1 MPTSTALPAQT
12 AEPAA
17 QAAAA
22 SFHALVEQLGYLNP
36 EDIEQVRKAYR
47 LADEAHLGI
56 TRKSGEPYITHPI
69 AVAIQCAQWKLD
81 AQAIMAALLHDV
93 IEDTGI
99 SKTSLVEKFGSS
111 VAELVDGLT
120 KLDKLNFN
128 TKEEG
133 QSESFRKMLLAMA
146 QDVRVILV
154 KLADRWHNMQTLGS
168 MPTNRRKAISA
179 ETLEIYAPIANRL
192 GLNQAYRE
200 LQELAFQHLNP
211 WRHQVLEKAV
221 IRSRKRRS
229 DLMRVV
235 EEAVKKA
242 FDQAGIKAQIEF
254 REKTLY
260 SIYKK
265 MESKHLSFAQV
276 TDIFGMRLVVPES
289 IDCYTGLGL
298 LHQLYKPVPGR
309 FKDHIAIPK
318 VNGYQSLHTTVVGPA
333 GVNIEFQMR
342 TEDMHRVAEAGV
354 AAHWLYKTNV
364 KDPSG
369 REQQGTLWLQSL
381 LDIQSETRDA
391 AEFWDHIKVD
401 LFPDAVYVFTPKGRI
416 MALPRGATV
425 VDFAYAVHSNV
436 GDCAIAAK
444 VNGSQVPLRTELS
457 NGNVVEV
464 ITSVVPAPNPA
475 WLGFVRTG
483 RARSKIRHFLK
494 TRAQAE
500 APALGEKLLIQAVRA
515 EGLEQLPALDKANAD
530 IWDKLLRFTG
540 ARNQAELFTDIGMG
554 KRVASIVAKRLVA
567 LMMDSGLKPDPL
579 LISKERFT
587 AHETLSQGSVTI
599 DGGENASVQFGRCC
613 HPIPGDDILGYLGRG
628 EGLVIHR
635 QSCESAQ
642 RLQSKDSERF
652 MAVEWSDEPVRSFE
666 VPLIVTVN
674 NGKGVLARIASS
686 IASSE
691 ADINQV
697 NMPDEV
703 RGHEVT
709 EMKFLISVDHLEHLE
724 SVMRNL
730 GWIPSVTSV
739 RRG

>member
-1 MPTSTALPAQT
+1 MTTSSLPPTELDS
-12 AEPAA
+12 AA

-22 SFHALVEQLGYLNP
+22 SFQGLVDQLGYMSS
-36 EDIEQVRKAYR
+36 EDVELVRQAYR
-47 LADEAHLGI
+47 LADEAHLGV

-69 AVAIQCAQWKLD
+69 AVAVQCAQWQLD
-81 AQAIMAALLHDV
+81 SQAIMAALLHDV

-99 SKTSLVEKFGSS
+99 TKAELLERFGPS
-111 VAELVDGLT
+111 VADLVDGLT

-154 KLADRWHNMQTLGS
+154 KLADRWHNMRTLGS
-168 MPTNRRKAISA
+168 MASNRRKAISA
-179 ETLEIYAPIANRL
+179 ETLEVYAPIANRL
-192 GLNQAYRE
+192 GLNHAYRE
-200 LQELAFQHLNP
+200 LQELSFQHLNP

-221 IRSRKRRS
+221 LRARKRRS

-235 EEAVKKA
+235 QESVEKV
-242 FDQAGIKAQIEF
+242 FSQAGITVGIEF
-254 REKTLY
+254 REKTHY
-260 SIYKK
+260 SIYRK
-265 MESKHLSFAQV
+265 MAAKNLSFAQV
-276 TDIFGMRLVVPES
+276 TDIFGMRLIVPKA
-289 IDCYTGLGL
+289 IDCYTALGL
-298 LHQLYKPVPGR
+298 LHQLFKPVPGK

-342 TEDMHRVAEAGV
+342 TEEMHRVAEAGV
-354 AAHWLYKTNV
+354 AAHWLYKSNV
-364 KDPSG
+364 HDPSG

-381 LDIQSETRDA
+381 LEIQSETRDA
-391 AEFWDHIKVD
+391 TEFWDHIKVD

-425 VDFAYAVHSNV
+425 IDFAYAVHSNV

-444 VNGSQVPLRTELS
+444 VNGSQVPLRTELE
-457 NGNVVEV
+457 NGHVIEI
-464 ITSVVPAPNPA
+464 ITSTVPAPNPA

-494 TRAQAE
+494 TRAQSE
-500 APALGEKLLIQAVRA
+500 APAMGEKLLSQAVRA
-515 EGLEQLPALDKANAD
+515 EGLERLPPNDEANAEL
-530 IWDKLLRFTG
+530 WDKLLKFTG
-540 ARNQAELFTDIGMG
+540 TKNQDELFTDIGMG

-567 LMMDSGLKPDPL
+567 LLVESGIKPDLL

-587 AHETLSQGSVTI
+587 AHETLSQGSVTV
-599 DGGENASVQFGRCC
+599 DGSENTSVQFGKCC
-613 HPIPGDDILGYLGRG
+613 HPIPGDDIVGYLGRG

-635 QSCESAQ
+635 QSCDTAQ
-642 RLQSKDSERF
+642 RLQGKDAERF
-652 MAVEWSDEPVRSFE
+652 MAVEWSEEPTRSFE
-666 VPLIVTVN
+666 APIVVTVN
-674 NGKGVLARIASS
+674 NGKGLLARLASAIAS
-686 IASSE
+686 AE

-703 RGHEVT
+703 KGQETT
-709 EMKFLISVDHLEHLE
+709 ELRFVISVRDLDHLD

-730 GWIPSVTSV
+730 GWIPSVTQV
-739 RRG
+739 RRS